1 MMKCYENGTV
11 ECVEYR
17 CLSQSSFCRSLERG
31 DAKHALKTGEDTP
44 PPPTTPQPREHFF
57 FRDISVKGGLNIPQT
72 AP

>member
-17 CLSQSSFCRSLERG
+17 CLSQSGFCRSLEKAV
-31 DAKHALKTGEDTP
+31 AKHALKTGEDSP
-44 PPPTTPQPREHFF
+44 HPPTPIFFF
-57 FRDISVKGGLNIPQT
+57 FRNNISVKGGLNIPQT